1 MKRMVISPLISRL
14 VVLIISGMFLLAT
27 GVSVYAEEIVKIGV
41 SYPEAGPYAKMG
53 LEAKRAG
60 DLAVEEVNA
69 AGGILGKKIQLIYVP
84 SQPNPKLSKQM
95 ALDLID
101 KEGLQMLDGG
111 STSAETIAIGKAA
124 LQRNKLYFATVAY
137 STSVTGEEGHKN
149 VFRESND
156 SYMAAKA
163 LGNYLN
169 QHFSGKKYF
178 YITTDYTF
186 GWTTEDAIRKF
197 TNTTDKAV
205 NRGVLTPFGAMDF
218 KDALSAAKD
227 SNAEVLVLNLF
238 GRDMVIAVKQ
248 AYAMGLKKTM
258 QIIVPIVNL
267 SMAQGAGPEAMEGII
282 GSESWNW
289 EVPFK
294 FNYPKGIAF
303 VKKYEEL
310 YKEYPT
316 EIGEAAYVIPFVY
329 KEAVERAGTFDTKAV
344 INALEGHKYVGLK
357 DEQYWRPWDHQSI
370 QTMYA
375 VKCKPAAEVK
385 KDKYQADYFETI
397 DTMKGDD
404 AAIGQKEWTDIR
416 TNVGVPAALE
426 EAK

>member
-1 MKRMVISPLISRL
+1 
-14 VVLIISGMFLLAT
+14 
-27 GVSVYAEEIVKIGV
+27 
-41 SYPEAGPYAKMG
+41 
-53 LEAKRAG
+53 
-60 DLAVEEVNA
+60 
-69 AGGILGKKIQLIYVP
+69 
-84 SQPNPKLSKQM
+84 M
-95 ALDLID
+95 A
-101 KEGLQMLDGG
+101 
-111 STSAETIAIGKAA
+111 
-124 LQRNKLYFATVAY
+124 
-137 STSVTGEEGHKN
+137 
-149 VFRESND
+149 
-156 SYMAAKA
+156 
-163 LGNYLN
+163 NYLN
-169 QHFSGKKYF
+169 KNFAGKKYF

-197 TNTTDKAV
+197 TNTTDKTV

-238 GRDMVIAVKQ
+238 GRDMVIAVKT

-397 DTMKGDD
+397 DTLKGDD

-416 TNVGVPAALE
+416 TNVGLPAALE